1 MQESYLIKG
10 KRYQL
15 VELLKKKGIKD
26 NKILDAFNKV
36 PRHLFVNKSMQ
47 HLAYENKPLSIGK
60 KQTISQPFTVAFQTQ
75 LLELKTDD
83 KVLEIGT
90 GSGYQAA
97 ILAEIGIKNIFSIER
112 IKELY
117 ENAKKNL
124 EQLNYKVQLFY
135 KDGYQGL
142 PEFAPFDK
150 IILTAAPP
158 EIPKELLHQL
168 SIEGIFVAPVGETG
182 NYQKMVRII
191 RKSENKFITQYFG
204 NFIFVP
210 MKKGKE

>member
-47 HLAYENKPLSIGK
+47 HLAYENKPLSIGN

-97 ILAEIGIKNIFSIER
+97 ILAEIGIKNIFSVER